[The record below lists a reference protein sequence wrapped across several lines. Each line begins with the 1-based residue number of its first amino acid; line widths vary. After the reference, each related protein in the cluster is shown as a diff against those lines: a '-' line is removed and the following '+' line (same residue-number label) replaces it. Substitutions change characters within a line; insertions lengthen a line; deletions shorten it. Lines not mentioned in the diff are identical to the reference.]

1 MGKNDEAN
9 RSWLRVNRSFPPSN
23 EVVFF
28 HQAAKSTNYIF
39 IYSTMRHTARD
50 DSHGHDAGYTWCTHA
65 RSRRFIISL
74 REYRLKPELVIIIRV
89 IIYECKEG
97 GNTSLVTLIKE
108 DKEIVD
114 RDQVYRRVKMLAI
127 EERLT
132 RNTEGASVGCCN
144 LLFIRS
150 SVAYVT
156 SFLFFS
162 FAEST
167 KFFLFF
173 ITFSVR
179 SSFTLKN
186 D

>member
-1 MGKNDEAN
+1 M
-9 RSWLRVNRSFPPSN
+9 
-23 EVVFF
+23 
-28 HQAAKSTNYIF
+28 
-39 IYSTMRHTARD
+39 
-50 DSHGHDAGYTWCTHA
+50 
-65 RSRRFIISL
+65 
-74 REYRLKPELVIIIRV
+74 
-89 IIYECKEG
+89 
-97 GNTSLVTLIKE
+97 
-108 DKEIVD
+108 
-114 RDQVYRRVKMLAI
+114 KMLAI

>member
-1 MGKNDEAN
+1 MEKNDEAN

-97 GNTSLVTLIKE
+97 GIRALLRLSKKIK
-108 DKEIVD
+108 
-114 RDQVYRRVKMLAI
+114 
-127 EERLT
+127 
-132 RNTEGASVGCCN
+132 
-144 LLFIRS
+144 RS
-150 SVAYVT
+150 SIEILRKSGLSPREDVGNRGTVDEEHRG
-156 SFLFFS
+156 SIGRL
-162 FAEST
+162 
-167 KFFLFF
+167 L
-173 ITFSVR
+173 
-179 SSFTLKN
+179 
-186 D
+186 

>member
-1 MGKNDEAN
+1 MTRSVHPTVRNETTFPPRSSTIFPFPSLLSYCHSFDFSSRLKHRKEIKSRGEGGLGKNDEAN

-97 GNTSLVTLIKE
+97 GNTSLV
-108 DKEIVD
+108 VHAY
-114 RDQVYRRVKMLAI
+114 QRR
-127 EERLT
+127 
-132 RNTEGASVGCCN
+132 
-144 LLFIRS
+144 
-150 SVAYVT
+150 
-156 SFLFFS
+156 
-162 FAEST
+162 
-167 KFFLFF
+167 
-173 ITFSVR
+173 
-179 SSFTLKN
+179 
-186 D
+186 

>member
-1 MGKNDEAN
+1 M
-9 RSWLRVNRSFPPSN
+9 
-23 EVVFF
+23 
-28 HQAAKSTNYIF
+28 
-39 IYSTMRHTARD
+39 
-50 DSHGHDAGYTWCTHA
+50 
-65 RSRRFIISL
+65 
-74 REYRLKPELVIIIRV
+74 
-89 IIYECKEG
+89 
-97 GNTSLVTLIKE
+97 
-108 DKEIVD
+108 
-114 RDQVYRRVKMLAI
+114 KMLAI

-162 FAEST
+162 FAES